1 MAAVTVIALV
11 HPTYAVPCLAIAGG
25 IALGSWRA
33 HLRMPP
39 VALEALGASFLASA
53 AVAAWIWWVAIR
65 GGERRAI
72 ITHSDEFLHHGA
84 RAILMYPWA
93 PVFGRGYVLVAILC
107 LILLVRFRD
116 LLPAAGAMLAPL
128 TLLLLPGLST
138 VVLAASGMGQFHR
151 FWQVL
156 PWPLVLAAGACVA
169 AGVLGV
175 RRGLALALVLALVLD
190 QLREQGSFWRLP
202 TSVAVVA
209 SLLAVVVALWLR
221 PRRMV
226 ESGPWWLAS
235 LLVVAVM
242 VGPVVHGVSR
252 VADEARDGPHR
263 APRADLATVL
273 TPDVWRYFRAHP
285 GPPPVVLG
293 EEHRVFELLAYAD
306 VYAAAL
312 PEARSRA
319 EPKENTQAR
328 RQLEQAFFD
337 PDTSSARRTQILK
350 QLDVDYVLLDTRG
363 QAAVAPQI
371 LAQPGLTVVYRGPR
385 FVILRVDR

>member
-1 MAAVTVIALV
+1 MLTPAALLLFVGAMRGSRSAAWSAMAAVTVIALV
-11 HPTYAVPCLAIAGG
+11 HPTYAMPCLAIAAG

-33 HLRMPP
+33 HMRMPP

-116 LLPAAGAMLAPL
+116 LLPTAGAMLAPL

-138 VVLAASGMGQFHR
+138 VVLAATGMGQFHR

-175 RRGLALALVLALVLD
+175 RRGLAVALVLAVVLD
-190 QLREQGSFWRLP
+190 QRASRGRSGACRPASWWWRRC
-202 TSVAVVA
+202 V
-209 SLLAVVVALWLR
+209 AVVVALLRR

-235 LLVVAVM
+235 LLVAAVM
-242 VGPVVHGVSR
+242 VGPVAARR
-252 VADEARDGPHR
+252 VAGDPTRPATARTAR
-263 APRADLATVL
+263 
-273 TPDVWRYFRAHP
+273 
-285 GPPPVVLG
+285 
-293 EEHRVFELLAYAD
+293 
-306 VYAAAL
+306 
-312 PEARSRA
+312 PEPIS
-319 EPKENTQAR
+319 
-328 RQLEQAFFD
+328 
-337 PDTSSARRTQILK
+337 
-350 QLDVDYVLLDTRG
+350 
-363 QAAVAPQI
+363 
-371 LAQPGLTVVYRGPR
+371 QPC
-385 FVILRVDR
+385 

>member
-1 MAAVTVIALV
+1 MLTPAALLLFVGAMRGSRSAAWSAMAAVTVIALV
-11 HPTYAVPCLAIAGG
+11 HPTYAVPCLAIAAG

-128 TLLLLPGLST
+128 TLLLLPGLNT

-175 RRGLALALVLALVLD
+175 RRGLALALVLAVVLD
-190 QLREQGSFWRLP
+190 QLREQGRSGACP
-202 TSVAVVA
+202 P
-209 SLLAVVVALWLR
+209 ALWWW
-221 PRRMV
+221 RRC
-226 ESGPWWLAS
+226 SRWWWRCGCGRGGWSRAGPWWLAS
-235 LLVVAVM
+235 LLVAAVM

-263 APRADLATVL
+263 AAAGPI
-273 TPDVWRYFRAHP
+273 WRP
-285 GPPPVVLG
+285 C
-293 EEHRVFELLAYAD
+293 
-306 VYAAAL
+306 
-312 PEARSRA
+312 
-319 EPKENTQAR
+319 
-328 RQLEQAFFD
+328 
-337 PDTSSARRTQILK
+337 
-350 QLDVDYVLLDTRG
+350 
-363 QAAVAPQI
+363 
-371 LAQPGLTVVYRGPR
+371 
-385 FVILRVDR
+385 